1 MSEKRP
7 QTEQSERPDESADAP
22 DESQQSDAEKAA
34 EIADA
39 KEKSGEETVV

>member
-7 QTEQSERPDESADAP
+7 QTEEPADP
-22 DESQQSDAEKAA
+22 PEELQQSDAERAA